1 MLQCQ
6 PLALAWDKNVQGHC
20 MRASSLKFAA
30 FFNSGEH
37 RRSNEILCGCTEKK
51 SGVSLVTDLVFAV
64 LPTIFIW
71 KVQMARNTKLCVI
84 PVLSL
89 GFLYEQSSLTVSLR

>member
-1 MLQCQ
+1 
-6 PLALAWDKNVQGHC
+6 

-37 RRSNEILCGCTEKK
+37 RRSNEILCVHLCTDKR

-89 GFLYEQSSLTVSLR
+89 GFLCGKIPTHRLTTMILTPK

>member
-1 MLQCQ
+1 
-6 PLALAWDKNVQGHC
+6 

-30 FFNSGEH
+30 FFNSGEF
-37 RRSNEILCGCTEKK
+37 SCIESPCGYTDEAI
-51 SGVSLVTDLVFAV
+51 GVSIVTDLVFAV

-71 KVQMARNTKLCVI
+71 KVQMARKTKLCVI

-89 GFLYEQSSLTVSLR
+89 GFL